1 MTIARS
7 IYLTLGIATVA
18 LVAIVFPVTDT
29 TILQEF
35 RALGKESM
43 SRDLGRLSQ
52 ALQVTVDQLDRSN
65 LDWSAWDDTYDFI
78 ETSNPE
84 YAESNLVTTTLD
96 STGMRINFLIYVN
109 LAGDIVEERGFDHR
123 KGESAPVPSVIYT
136 LVDSMRLSIADVKP
150 TKGLI
155 GTTDGLFLLTS
166 RAILTSE
173 IKGPPK
179 GRLVISRRFDQIE
192 TERLGRITSL
202 NAVLLG
208 ALPEW
213 VDDKVPQQVRL
224 TNDGSVSGVL
234 TIPDAFGSPVAFFE
248 VSRESELYTR
258 GLATRRLLIMYV
270 LLTIAAIG
278 LLTIVTIHRYVVQ
291 PVTEVARAGHTQCR
305 GSGSGTEAV

>member
-1 MTIARS
+1 
-7 IYLTLGIATVA
+7 
-18 LVAIVFPVTDT
+18 
-29 TILQEF
+29 
-35 RALGKESM
+35 M

-65 LDWSAWDDTYDFI
+65 LDWSAWDDTYDFL

-179 GRLVISRRFDQIE
+179 GRLVIGRRFDQIE

-208 ALPEW
+208 ALLTWSSFSQSSEIVIMKGAGMSPHAIFLRKTT
-213 VDDKVPQQVRL
+213 DDEFELKLMDERFAMYRSYESLTSPQ
-224 TNDGSVSGVL
+224 
-234 TIPDAFGSPVAFFE
+234 
-248 VSRESELYTR
+248 YR
-258 GLATRRLLIMYV
+258 GCFSCQ
-270 LLTIAAIG
+270 IAK
-278 LLTIVTIHRYVVQ
+278 
-291 PVTEVARAGHTQCR
+291 RAPAGKC
-305 GSGSGTEAV
+305 V